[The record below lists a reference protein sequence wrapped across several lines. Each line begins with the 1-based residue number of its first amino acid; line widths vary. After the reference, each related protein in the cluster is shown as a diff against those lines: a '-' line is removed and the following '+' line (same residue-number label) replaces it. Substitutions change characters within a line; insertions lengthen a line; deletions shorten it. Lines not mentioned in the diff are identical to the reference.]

1 MNRGG
6 KLLYMSILIL
16 GLITVPTACRKKHKS
31 GNAAATLYSPVC
43 ENALVGPVAISHQ
56 DWDLYSDTW
65 EATDGLELLN
75 LLKKTTPDVVIL
87 DISMPNIRGIEA
99 TREIKSVYP
108 DVKILILT
116 MHKRKEYLYHCL
128 SAGAEGYLLK
138 EDADTE
144 LYAAVKKV
152 QDGGVYISPILSK
165 DLTDDFVKMCRGDLR
180 VPADKLTSREREVV
194 KLIAEGH
201 KNREIAELLCIS
213 IRTVENHRANIMK
226 KLKLKNTS
234 ELVKYAIRKK
244 YVEFHP

>member
-1 MNRGG
+1 MESYRLVLADDHLMFRQGI
-6 KLLYMSILIL
+6 KKILE
-16 GLITVPTACRKKHKS
+16 
-31 GNAAATLYSPVC
+31 
-43 ENALVGPVAISHQ
+43 ENGDIEVVG
-56 DWDLYSDTW
+56 

-75 LLKKTTPDVVIL
+75 LLKKVTPNVVVL

-99 TREIKSVYP
+99 TREIKSAYP

-116 MHKRKEYLYHCL
+116 MHKRREYLYHCL

-152 QDGGVYISPILSK
+152 QEGGVYISPILSK
-165 DLTDDFVKMCRGDLR
+165 DLTDDFVQMCRGDLQI
-180 VPADKLTSREREVV
+180 PADKLTSREREVV
-194 KLIAEGH
+194 KLIAEGQ
-201 KNREIAELLCIS
+201 KNREIADLLCIS

>member
-1 MNRGG
+1 MESYRLVLADDHLMFRQGI
-6 KLLYMSILIL
+6 KKILE
-16 GLITVPTACRKKHKS
+16 
-31 GNAAATLYSPVC
+31 
-43 ENALVGPVAISHQ
+43 ENSDIEVVG
-56 DWDLYSDTW
+56 

-75 LLKKTTPDVVIL
+75 LLKKTTPDVIIL

-165 DLTDDFVKMCRGDLR
+165 DLTDDFVKMCRGDLQ
-180 VPADKLTSREREVV
+180 VPADKLTAREREVV
-194 KLIAEGH
+194 KLIAEGN
-201 KNREIAELLCIS
+201 KNREIADLLCIS